1 MNRNQFSDRFK
12 NINISQQEID
22 RQFRVAMEQQE
33 QVNLFEAAVNR
44 SAASPFHH
52 GHGAGML
59 LGGDPNPNPNPPSQG
74 SIVFNGS
81 SSYLSIAPS
90 SISKWMPTT
99 GDFTVEWFQN
109 QGATGTT
116 PRVFSIGGGTGAALA
131 VTIESGNVKL
141 WSNGLLLSTA
151 ISPLI
156 NVWNHIAV
164 TRKNGVAQLFVA
176 GSVGPTAS
184 MPNNLGGTGA
194 SQSLFIGWDGQTSGG
209 YYSGYMTNFRWSN
222 SAIYSGSGTYP
233 VPTTALTVL
242 PGATGTKLL
251 LLGGSSVTVSVDS
264 AGINSIVD
272 HNVTWSASQF
282 F

>member
-1 MNRNQFSDRFK
+1 MNRNQFSDRFR
-12 NINISQQEID
+12 NNNLSQQEID

-33 QVNLFEAAVNR
+33 QARLFEAAVNR
-44 SAASPFHH
+44 NVNLFHH
-52 GHGAGML
+52 GHGAGAII
-59 LGGDPNPNPNPPSQG
+59 GGDPNPNPPSQG

-81 SSYLSIAPS
+81 TSYLSIAPS

-109 QGATGTT
+109 QGAAGTT
-116 PRVFSIGGGTGAALA
+116 PRIFSIGGGTGAALA
-131 VTIESGNVKL
+131 VSIESGNVKL
-141 WSNGLLLSTA
+141 WSNGLVLSA
-151 ISPLI
+151 AVSPLI

-184 MPNNLGGTGA
+184 MPTNLGGTGA
-194 SQSLFIGWDGQTSGG
+194 SQSLIIGWDGQTAGD
-209 YYSGYMTNFRWSN
+209 YYNGYMTNFRWSN
-222 SAIYSGSGTYP
+222 SAVYGGSGTYT
-233 VPTTALTVL
+233 VPTKALTVL

-251 LLGGSSVTVSVDS
+251 LLGGSSKTVSVDS
-264 AGINSIVD
+264 TGINSIVD